1 MDFMYGLAIQ
11 YISVMATGRFI
22 INGLFQ
28 TKSKQG
34 EGERRGVEDMEFE
47 EKACGNSRGQLKKKW
62 KF

>member
-22 INGLFQ
+22 IDGLFQ

-34 EGERRGVEDMEFE
+34 EGGRGGGELRTW
-47 EKACGNSRGQLKKKW
+47 NLKKKHVEIPGVS
-62 KF
+62 